1 MSPVLSVLAGGLA
14 VLGALF
20 SLVAAVG
27 VLRFPD
33 LLTRMHAATKAG
45 TLGAGLLL
53 LAVAVAFADVGV
65 AARAA
70 AGIAF
75 LVLTAPVA
83 SHAIGRAAYFCGVH
97 LWSKTEVDELSG
109 HYDPQTHSLDGADAP
124 RRPTSRD
131 ASREASGARGPS
143 AASDLARG
151 ADLAGPVTESAR

>member
-1 MSPVLSVLAGGLA
+1 MMPLLSIAAGILA

-20 SLVAAVG
+20 ALVAAVG

-53 LAVAVAFADVGV
+53 LAVAVAFAEAGL
-65 AARAA
+65 AARAF

-83 SHAIGRAAYFCGVH
+83 SHAIGRAAYFCGVR
-97 LWSKTEVDELSG
+97 LWERTEVDELAG
-109 HYDPQTHSLDGADAP
+109 HYDPATHVLDPA
-124 RRPTSRD
+124 
-131 ASREASGARGPS
+131 EAELHEIVTPEPAR
-143 AASDLARG
+143 
-151 ADLAGPVTESAR
+151 

>member
-1 MSPVLSVLAGGLA
+1 MSPILAIIAGTLA

-20 SLVAAVG
+20 ALVAAVG

-53 LAVAVAFADVGV
+53 LAAAVAFAEAGIV
-65 AARAA
+65 ARAV

-83 SHAIGRAAYFCGVH
+83 SHAIGRAAYFCGVR
-97 LWSKTEVDELSG
+97 LWRTEVDELAG
-109 HYDPQTHSLDGADAP
+109 HYDPQTHALDGAAAP
-124 RRPTSRD
+124 LHEP
-131 ASREASGARGPS
+131 AAGASGARGS
-143 AASDLARG
+143 SARG
-151 ADLAGPVTESAR
+151 PAPATL